1 MKSETISRYSMKI
14 VGHPLRSLFS
24 SRCSK
29 SQHGMCS
36 GVTRRAEDGVCP
48 CDCHKKDDVS

>member
-1 MKSETISRYSMKI
+1 MSTDLSRYSMKI

-29 SQHGMCS
+29 SQHGMCT
-36 GVTRRAEDGVCP
+36 GITKRGNGNCP
-48 CDCHKKDDVS
+48 CDCHKEVLS

>member
-1 MKSETISRYSMKI
+1 MSSGKRPRLEIC
-14 VGHPLRSLFS
+14 VHPLRVKFS

-36 GVTRRAEDGVCP
+36 GKVNKKRCEDEICKCP
-48 CDCHKKDDVS
+48 CHKEVDQ